1 MAKWDELTQEQ
12 KDKLV
17 PELLGAGIPLKEIPK
32 MDFNL
37 DNHLESE

>member
-1 MAKWDELTQEQ
+1 MAKWEELTQEQ

-17 PELLGAGIPLKEIPK
+17 PELLGAGIPLTEIPK

-37 DNHLESE
+37 ETT

>member
-1 MAKWDELTQEQ
+1 MAKWDDLTQEQ
-12 KDKLV
+12 KDTLFL
-17 PELLGAGIPLKEIPK
+17 ELTALGIPLTEIPK